1 MYRPGLGSRQKG
13 LAQADTSVP
22 DSDVI
27 KGKKEIGGGE
37 IYFPFFPLFV
47 FCFVCLFLRQSH
59 STKPSPPWDAL
70 CTLSCFK
77 LKEILLPLPP
87 ECWDQ
92 RFAPPHPACFQFS
105 SIYLLEAKM
114 TMVSS

>member
-47 FCFVCLFLRQSH
+47 F
-59 STKPSPPWDAL
+59 
-70 CTLSCFK
+70 
-77 LKEILLPLPP
+77 
-87 ECWDQ
+87 
-92 RFAPPHPACFQFS
+92 
-105 SIYLLEAKM
+105 
-114 TMVSS
+114 